1 MLNIEERFLRY
12 CQIDTQA
19 DDNSITAPSSAKQW
33 DLLNLLKGELD
44 ELAIPL
50 YLSLDGILYAHLASN
65 SKIKTDKIGF
75 VAHVDTA
82 LEASGKNVQPQ
93 LIRNYQGEDIA
104 LGTSGKALQQKD
116 FPLLKR
122 VIGEDIITTNGNT
135 LLGADDKAGI
145 AIIIELITHLI
156 NHPEIVHGDLYF
168 AFTSDEEIGRGVDH
182 FDFAHFPADFA
193 YTIDGGDIAAVNYEN
208 FNAASAIVS
217 FTGRAIHPGSA
228 KGRLINASR
237 LAMEFD
243 SYLPSAELPEL
254 TDDYQGF
261 HHLVAMEGAV
271 EKALSHY
278 IIRNHDQ
285 AIFARMKQ
293 DFLIAEQK
301 MNTLYQQVVVSVELK
316 DTYYNM
322 GPLFSHDRRA
332 LKLVEE
338 AFKQNEQELIYLP
351 IRGGTDGAQL
361 AFNGLLTPNLGTG
374 GYYAHGP
381 YEFVSLTQMQ
391 KMVQI
396 LLCLVTLS
404 SAQK

>member
-1 MLNIEERFLRY
+1 
-12 CQIDTQA
+12 
-19 DDNSITAPSSAKQW
+19 
-33 DLLNLLKGELD
+33 
-44 ELAIPL
+44 
-50 YLSLDGILYAHLASN
+50 
-65 SKIKTDKIGF
+65 
-75 VAHVDTA
+75 
-82 LEASGKNVQPQ
+82 
-93 LIRNYQGEDIA
+93 
-104 LGTSGKALQQKD
+104 
-116 FPLLKR
+116 
-122 VIGEDIITTNGNT
+122 
-135 LLGADDKAGI
+135 
-145 AIIIELITHLI
+145 
-156 NHPEIVHGDLYF
+156 
-168 AFTSDEEIGRGVDH
+168 
-182 FDFAHFPADFA
+182 
-193 YTIDGGDIAAVNYEN
+193 
-208 FNAASAIVS
+208 
-217 FTGRAIHPGSA
+217 
-228 KGRLINASR
+228 
-237 LAMEFD
+237 MEFD

-351 IRGGTDGAQL
+351 IRGGTDGARL